1 MIRKFSLL
9 IIFLFIIILPKI
21 AISTNILVIDIEEL
35 IDTNDSYIKFLNEL
49 EISQKKYY
57 NILNKKELKLSQ
69 MKKEIEESKIL
80 LSENEFNKMIDDYND
95 KVSKFSSTV
104 EEFNLHYKQ
113 QILNIRKSILEE
125 IIVLLEKYAKNNKVD
140 LIIDSTSYL
149 IASNALNITNIIK
162 NKLDDI
168 NLELDF
174 ENFKEN

>member
-1 MIRKFSLL
+1 
-9 IIFLFIIILPKI
+9 
-21 AISTNILVIDIEEL
+21 
-35 IDTNDSYIKFLNEL
+35 
-49 EISQKKYY
+49 
-57 NILNKKELKLSQ
+57 

-125 IIVLLEKYAKNNKVD
+125 IIVLVEKYAKNNKVD